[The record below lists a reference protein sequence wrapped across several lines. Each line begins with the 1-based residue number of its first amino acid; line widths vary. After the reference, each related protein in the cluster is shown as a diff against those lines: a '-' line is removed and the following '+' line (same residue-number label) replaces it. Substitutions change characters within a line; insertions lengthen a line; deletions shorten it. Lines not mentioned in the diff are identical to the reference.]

1 VSPESKLKGYPLLLS
16 VLANPKLVS
25 ELDVAQWNDLIRLA
39 RVSDLLSNLYACFK
53 QRDLLK
59 SIPAKPLL
67 HLESA
72 HTMTDKHEHTIG
84 WEAVQ
89 IAEATQSLNCPVVL
103 LKGAAYLLQGLNASK
118 GRVFHDVDA
127 MVPKNRIDDAEK
139 AFKDAGWMSAK
150 QDAYDQRYYREWMHE
165 LPPMTHYAR
174 QVTLDLHHTIIPPT
188 AALKPDAA
196 KLFDNLVPVK
206 SHPGLYTLSPVD
218 MVLHSATH
226 LFYDDEIGRGMRDL
240 MDLHHLLTEFS
251 VQSGFWTELLDRAV
265 EMDLDYPLAC
275 ALKYCRLLLKTEI
288 PNDIYRQAE
297 QQLRFPGWIMDKL
310 FQQGLM
316 PEHELCDTWKSSCA
330 RFALY
335 VRSHYLRMPLYLLIP
350 HLIRKAFHED
360 VIEPVE
366 NLKPLG

>member
-1 VSPESKLKGYPLLLS
+1 MSGTSELGGYPLLLE
-16 VLANPKLVS
+16 VLANPETVAD
-25 ELDVAQWNDLIRLA
+25 LDIAQWNDLIRLA
-39 RVSDLLSNLYACFK
+39 RVSDLLANLYASFE
-53 QRDLLK
+53 QLDLLK
-59 SIPAKPLL
+59 TIPQKPLL

-72 HTMTDKHEHTIG
+72 HTMTNKHEHTIN

-89 IAEATQSLNCPVVL
+89 ISEALQSLDCPVVL

-118 GRVFHDVDA
+118 GRVFHDVDI
-127 MVPKNRIDDAEK
+127 MVPRARINEVELVL
-139 AFKDAGWMSAK
+139 KDSGWVGVK

-165 LPPMTHYAR
+165 LPPMSHYSR
-174 QVTLDLHHTIIPPT
+174 RVTIDVHHTIIPPT

-196 KLFDNLVPVK
+196 KLFESLVPVADF
-206 SHPGLYTLSPVD
+206 PGLFTLSPVD

-240 MDLHHLLTEFS
+240 VDLHHLLTEFS
-251 VQSGFWTELLDRAV
+251 KQPDFWSDLLERAV
-265 EMDLDYPLAC
+265 EMELDYPLAC
-275 ALKYCRLLLKTEI
+275 ALRYCRLLLKTEI
-288 PNDIYRQAE
+288 PGDIYTRAE
-297 QQLRFPGWIMDKL
+297 QQLRFPGWMMDKL

-316 PEHELCDTWKSSCA
+316 PEHELCDNWRSSCA

-350 HLIRKAFHED
+350 HLIRKALHED